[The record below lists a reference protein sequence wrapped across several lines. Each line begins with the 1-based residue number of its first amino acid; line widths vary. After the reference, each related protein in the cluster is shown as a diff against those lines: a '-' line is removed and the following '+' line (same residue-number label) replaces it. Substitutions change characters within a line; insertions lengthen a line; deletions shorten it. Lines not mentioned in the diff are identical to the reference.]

1 MVDRSI
7 LVTRVRTIKNVQVTI
22 PNAMVLSS
30 HIVNYSTSAKDR
42 GLILHSTVT
51 IGYDVPWKKV
61 HELLITAAKG
71 TPGVLPDPSPFVLQ
85 TALGDFSVSYEI
97 NAYTAEPAVMAKTYS
112 ALHGNIHDA
121 FNAAGVEIMSPVF
134 EVRRDGPA
142 STVTAQGPVPGDLPD
157 R

>member
-1 MVDRSI
+1 M
-7 LVTRVRTIKNVQVTI
+7 
-22 PNAMVLSS
+22 
-30 HIVNYSTSAKDR
+30 
-42 GLILHSTVT
+42 
-51 IGYDVPWKKV
+51 
-61 HELLITAAKG
+61 
-71 TPGVLPDPSPFVLQ
+71 LPDPSPFVLQ
-85 TALGDFSVSYEI
+85 TALGDFSVSYEV